1 MRSTFKILFY
11 LKRNAP
17 KKSGLVPVMCR
28 ITVNGK
34 ISQFSCKLDV
44 EEKLWNVQSGK
55 MSGKSLASQEANRML
70 DKIRVGV
77 TKAYQEI
84 SDKDNYVTAEKVR
97 NAFLGMGQNHKTLLA
112 VFRQH
117 NEDYAKQVGKMKS
130 QRSYWK
136 YCTAYNHLSEF
147 IKQRYKM
154 SDIAL
159 KELTPAFITDFELFL
174 RIEKNHCTNTI
185 WSYMMPLKRMVY
197 MSINNGWLQRDPFYA
212 YSISPEPTKRGFLT
226 KEEIALLINGKFKK
240 QSYELIRDLFIFC
253 TFTGLTFI
261 DMYNLTKENLQV
273 SFDGHLWIKT
283 NRQKTGVESDIRL
296 LDVPLRII
304 RKYEGMAE
312 GDKLLPVPCYA
323 NCKYGLK
330 VITKKCGIEKNVTWH
345 MSRHSYATTVCLSN
359 DVPIETLSKMLGHR
373 SIRTTQI
380 YAKITGEKISRDM
393 ELLSQKIESME
404 KFICQTI

>member
-17 KKSGLVPVMCR
+17 KKNGLVPVMCR

-34 ISQFSCKLDV
+34 VSQFSCKLDV
-44 EEKLWNVQSGK
+44 EEQLWNVQLGR
-55 MSGKSLASQEANRML
+55 MTGRSLVAQETNRML
-70 DKIRVGV
+70 DKIRVGIN
-77 TKAYQEI
+77 KSYQEI
-84 SDKDNYVTAEKVR
+84 CDRDNYVTAEKVR
-97 NAFLGMGQNHKTLLA
+97 NVFLGMGMNHETLLA

-117 NEDYAKQVGKMKS
+117 NEDYAKQVGKIKS

-136 YCTAYNHLSEF
+136 YCIVYKHLSEF
-147 IKQRYKM
+147 IKQRYKV

-174 RIEKNHCTNTI
+174 RTEKNHCNNTV
-185 WSYMMPLKRMVY
+185 WSYMMPFRSIIFMA
-197 MSINNGWLQRDPFYA
+197 INNGWLQRDPFYA
-212 YSISPEPTKRGFLT
+212 YSITKEETKRGFLS
-226 KEEIALLINGKFKK
+226 KEEIRLLIDGTFKK
-240 QSYELIRDLFIFC
+240 KGYELVRDLFLFC

-261 DMYNLTKENLQV
+261 DMKNLTKDNLQL

-283 NRQKTGVESDIRL
+283 NRQKTGVESNIRL
-296 LDVPLRII
+296 LDIPLQII
-304 RKYEGMAE
+304 KKYEGIAE
-312 GDKLLPVPCYA
+312 GNLLLPVPCYA
-323 NCKYGLK
+323 NCKYDLK
-330 VITKKCGIEKNVTWH
+330 VIAKKCGIDKNVTWH
-345 MSRHSYATTVCLSN
+345 MSRHTYATTICLSN

-393 ELLSQKIESME
+393 EQLAQRLESIDS
-404 KFICQTI
+404 FICQVI